1 MRGYRADGRRG
12 VVGGMSGP
20 PPKIQI
26 SLSYIVKL
34 LKIGLGPHPLTGK
47 HRYPSNIPPPW
58 KKILDPHMW
67 LHAMVQLPKQKL
79 CRYYVLN
86 IRRMP
91 VLYEDTAH

>member
-47 HRYPSNIPPPW
+47 HRYPSNIPPW
-58 KKILDPHMW
+58 KKISGSTHVVTRNGSVTETETL
-67 LHAMVQLPKQKL
+67 
-79 CRYYVLN
+79 
-86 IRRMP
+86 
-91 VLYEDTAH
+91 